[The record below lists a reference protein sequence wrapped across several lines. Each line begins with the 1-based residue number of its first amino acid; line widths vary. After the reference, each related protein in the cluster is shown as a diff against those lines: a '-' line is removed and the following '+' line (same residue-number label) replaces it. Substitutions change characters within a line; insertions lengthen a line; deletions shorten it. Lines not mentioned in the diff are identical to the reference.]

1 MLNMKKLLVVLS
13 LCLGVSTFISV
24 ETVAQNVLDGVYVKE
39 HYPTRKVVPY
49 THLREADVMWA
60 TRIWRKLDLREKIN
74 HPLYFP
80 TEPIKNRRSLTQV
93 IIEAVREGSLTAYDP
108 LDDEF
113 TMTLTKAE
121 IERKLSFIDTLYIED
136 PEPPYELTMQVVE
149 EEFDPANVKEI
160 RLKEDWFFD
169 RQKSILDVRIVGI
182 QPVTD
187 NIDRSTGEIRGK
199 EPMFWVY
206 FPEAR
211 NIFAS
216 AEVFNRQNDAERS
229 TLEDIFWKR
238 MFGSYIYKEKNVY
251 DRLVSDYMLNG
262 IDQLLEA
269 EKIKEEIFI
278 LEHDLWEY

>member
-1 MLNMKKLLVVLS
+1 MKLRSISIVAVLAS
-13 LCLGVSTFISV
+13 VIITVLPSVSS
-24 ETVAQNVLDGVYVKE
+24 AQNVLDGVYVKE

-74 HPLYFP
+74 HPLYYP
-80 TEPIKNRRSLTQV
+80 TERIKDRRSLTQV
-93 IIEAVREGSLTAYDP
+93 IVEAVQEGSLTAYDVM
-108 LDDEF
+108 DDEF
-113 TMTLTKAE
+113 TLTLTKAE
-121 IERKLSFIDTLYIED
+121 IEKKLMRIDTEYIENPD
-136 PEPPYELTMQVVE
+136 PPYDLQMTIIE
-149 EEFDPANVKEI
+149 EPFQPKTVKQY

-169 RQKSILDVRIVGI
+169 KQRSVLDVRIIGI
-182 QPVTD
+182 CPVQD
-187 NIDRSTGEIRGK
+187 NIDPLTGEVRGST
-199 EPMFWVY
+199 PMFWIY

-216 AEVFNRQNDAERS
+216 AEVFNRYNDAERR

-238 MFGSYIYKEKNVY
+238 MFGSYVYKEKNVY
-251 DRLVSDYMLNG
+251 DRQIQDYKQG

-269 EKIKEEIFI
+269 ERIKQEIFY

>member
-1 MLNMKKLLVVLS
+1 MKKLLVILS
-13 LCLGVSTFISV
+13 VVFVSAFASNWAV
-24 ETVAQNVLDGVYVKE
+24 GQNVLDGVYVKE
-39 HYPTRKVVPY
+39 HYPTRKVIPY
-49 THLREADVMWA
+49 THLREADVMWS

-74 HPLYFP
+74 HPLYYP

-121 IERKLSFIDTLYIED
+121 IERKLSFIDTQYIESPD
-136 PEPPYELTMQVVE
+136 PPYDLQMTVIE
-149 EEFDPANVKEI
+149 EDFQPANVKEF

-169 RQKSILDVRIVGI
+169 RQKSILDVRIIGI
-182 QPVTD
+182 QPVAD
-187 NIDRSTGEIRGK
+187 NIDRTTGEVRGK

-216 AEVFNRQNDAERS
+216 AEVFNRQNDAERR
-229 TLEDIFWKR
+229 TMEDIFWKR
-238 MFGSYIYKEKNVY
+238 MFGSFIYKEKNVY
-251 DRLVSDYMLNG
+251 DRLVSEYMLNG

>member
-1 MLNMKKLLVVLS
+1 MKLRSISIVAVLASVIITALPNMS
-13 LCLGVSTFISV
+13 S
-24 ETVAQNVLDGVYVKE
+24 AQNVLDGVYVKE

-74 HPLYFP
+74 HPLYYP
-80 TEPIKNRRSLTQV
+80 TERIKDRRSLTQV
-93 IIEAVREGSLTAYDP
+93 IVEAVQEGSLTAYDVM
-108 LDDEF
+108 DDEF
-113 TMTLTKAE
+113 TLTLTKAE
-121 IERKLSFIDTLYIED
+121 IEKKLMRIDTEYIENPD
-136 PEPPYELTMQVVE
+136 PPYDLQMTIIE
-149 EEFDPANVKEI
+149 EPFQPKTVKQY

-169 RQKSILDVRIVGI
+169 KQRSVLDVRIIGI
-182 QPVTD
+182 CPVQD
-187 NIDRSTGEIRGK
+187 NIDPMTGEVRGST
-199 EPMFWVY
+199 PMFWIY

-216 AEVFNRQNDAERS
+216 AEVFNRYNDAERR

-238 MFGSYIYKEKNVY
+238 MFGSYVYKEKNVY
-251 DRLVSDYMLNG
+251 DRQIQDYKNG

-269 EKIKEEIFI
+269 ERIKQEIFY

>member
-1 MLNMKKLLVVLS
+1 MKKLLVIFLSVVVL
-13 LCLGVSTFISV
+13 VSVSPIV
-24 ETVAQNVLDGVYVKE
+24 GVAQNVLDGVYVKE
-39 HYPTRKVVPY
+39 HYPTRKVIPY

-74 HPLYFP
+74 QPLYYP
-80 TEPIKNRRSLTQV
+80 TESIKNRRSLTQV
-93 IIEAVREGSLTAYDP
+93 ILEAVREGSLTAYDP

-121 IERKLSFIDTLYIED
+121 IERKLLFIDTLYIESPD
-136 PEPPYELTMQVVE
+136 PPYELQMQVVE
-149 EEFDPANVKEI
+149 EPFQSSNVKEI

-169 RQKSILDVRIVGI
+169 RQKSILDVRIIGI
-182 QPVTD
+182 QPVAD
-187 NIDRSTGEIRGK
+187 NVDRTTGEMRGK
-199 EPMFWVY
+199 EPMFWIY

-216 AEVFNRQNDAERS
+216 AEVFNRQNDAERR
-229 TLEDIFWKR
+229 TMEDIFWKR

-251 DRLVSDYMLNG
+251 DRQISDYMLNG

-269 EKIKEEIFI
+269 EKIKEDIFI

>member
-1 MLNMKKLLVVLS
+1 MKTVVIAFVVVLS
-13 LCLGVSTFISV
+13 VGLIT
-24 ETVAQNVLDGVYVKE
+24 ETNVNAQNVLDGVYVKE

-74 HPLYFP
+74 HPLYYP
-80 TEPIKNRRSLTQV
+80 TEAIKNRRSLAQV
-93 IIEAVREGSLTAYDP
+93 IVEAVQEGSLTAYDP

-113 TMTLTKAE
+113 TITLTKAE
-121 IERKLSFIDTLYIED
+121 IERKLSYVDTQYIESPD
-136 PEPPYELTMQVVE
+136 PPYDLVMTVIP
-149 EEFDPANVKEI
+149 EEFDPSTVKEF
-160 RLKEDWFFD
+160 RVKEDWFFD
-169 RQKSILDVRIVGI
+169 RQRSVLDVRIIGI
-182 QPVTD
+182 QPVAEK
-187 NIDRSTGEIRGK
+187 IDKTTGEVRGT

-216 AEVFNRQNDAERS
+216 AEVFNRQNDAERK
-229 TLEDIFWKR
+229 TMEDIFWKR

-251 DRLVSDYMLNG
+251 DRSIGEYMLNG
-262 IDQLLEA
+262 LDQLLEA
-269 EKIKEEIFI
+269 ERIKENIFI

>member
-1 MLNMKKLLVVLS
+1 MKKFVAIL
-13 LCLGVSTFISV
+13 
-24 ETVAQNVLDGVYVKE
+24 TVAVVTLTGGIGEAISQNVLDGVYVKE
-39 HYPTRKVVPY
+39 HYPTRKVIPY

-74 HPLYFP
+74 HPLYYP

-121 IERKLSFIDTLYIED
+121 IERKLSFIDTQYIESPD
-136 PEPPYELTMQVVE
+136 PPYDLQMTVIE
-149 EEFDPANVKEI
+149 EEFDPATVKEF

-169 RQKSILDVRIVGI
+169 RQKSILDVRIIGI
-182 QPVTD
+182 QPVAD
-187 NIDRSTGEIRGK
+187 NIDRTTGEIRGK

-216 AEVFNRQNDAERS
+216 AEVFNRQNDAERR

-251 DRLVSDYMLNG
+251 DRQISDYMLNG

-269 EKIKEEIFI
+269 ERIKEDIFI
-278 LEHDLWEY
+278 IEHDLWEY

>member
-1 MLNMKKLLVVLS
+1 MKKFAVILIVAVGSILDPS
-13 LCLGVSTFISV
+13 SYLC
-24 ETVAQNVLDGVYVKE
+24 AQNVLDGVYVKE
-39 HYPTRKVVPY
+39 HYPTRKVIPY

-74 HPLYFP
+74 HPLYYP
-80 TEPIKNRRSLTQV
+80 TEAIKNRRSLTQV
-93 IIEAVREGSLTAYDP
+93 IVEAVREGSLTAYDP

-121 IERKLSFIDTLYIED
+121 IERKLSFVDTQYIESPD
-136 PEPPYELTMQVVE
+136 PPYDLQMTVIQED
-149 EEFDPANVKEI
+149 FDPSTVKEF

-169 RQKSILDVRIVGI
+169 RQKSIMDVRIIGI
-182 QPVTD
+182 QPVQD
-187 NIDRSTGEIRGK
+187 NIDRTTGEFRGK

-216 AEVFNRQNDAERS
+216 AEVFNRQNDAERR

-238 MFGSYIYKEKNVY
+238 MFGSFIYKEKNVY
-251 DRLVSDYMLNG
+251 DRQISDYMLNG

-269 EKIKEEIFI
+269 EKIKEDIFI

>member
-1 MLNMKKLLVVLS
+1 MKKLLTILTIA
-13 LCLGVSTFISV
+13 LGISTFTIV
-24 ETVAQNVLDGVYVKE
+24 EVAAQNVLDGVYVKE
-39 HYPTRKVVPY
+39 HYPTRKVIPY

-74 HPLYFP
+74 HPLYYP

-121 IERKLSFIDTLYIED
+121 IERKLSFIDTQYIESPD
-136 PEPPYELTMQVVE
+136 PPYDLKMTVIE
-149 EEFDPANVKEI
+149 EEFDPANVKEM

-169 RQKSILDVRIVGI
+169 RQKSILDVRIIGI
-182 QPVTD
+182 QPVAD
-187 NIDRSTGEIRGK
+187 NIDRTTGEVRGK

-216 AEVFNRQNDAERS
+216 AEVFNRQNDAERR
-229 TLEDIFWKR
+229 TMEDIFWKR

-251 DRLVSDYMLNG
+251 DRQISDYMLNG

-269 EKIKEEIFI
+269 ESIKEDVFI

>member
-1 MLNMKKLLVVLS
+1 MKTVVIAFAVVL
-13 LCLGVSTFISV
+13 GVVLVSDNHV
-24 ETVAQNVLDGVYVKE
+24 KAQNVLDGVYVKE

-74 HPLYFP
+74 HPLYYP
-80 TEPIKNRRSLTQV
+80 TEAIKNRRSLAQV
-93 IIEAVREGSLTAYDP
+93 IVEAVQEGSLTAYDP

-113 TMTLTKAE
+113 TITLTKAE
-121 IERKLSFIDTLYIED
+121 IERKLSYVDTQYIESPD
-136 PEPPYELTMQVVE
+136 APYDLVMTVIP
-149 EEFDPANVKEI
+149 EEFDPSTVKEF
-160 RLKEDWFFD
+160 RVKEDWFFD
-169 RQKSILDVRIVGI
+169 RQRSVLDVRIIGI
-182 QPVTD
+182 QPVAEK
-187 NIDRSTGEIRGK
+187 IDKTTGEVRGT

-216 AEVFNRQNDAERS
+216 AEVFNRQNDAERK
-229 TLEDIFWKR
+229 TMEDIFWKR

-251 DRLVSDYMLNG
+251 DRSIGEYMLNG
-262 IDQLLEA
+262 LDQLLEA
-269 EKIKEEIFI
+269 ERIKENIFI

>member
-1 MLNMKKLLVVLS
+1 MKKLIAILTIT
-13 LCLGVSTFISV
+13 LGVSAFFGQ
-24 ETVAQNVLDGVYVKE
+24 EAVAQNVLDGVYVKE

-74 HPLYFP
+74 HPLYYP
-80 TEPIKNRRSLTQV
+80 TEAIKNRRSLTQV
-93 IIEAVREGSLTAYDP
+93 IIEAVREGSLTAYEA

-113 TMTLTKAE
+113 TRTLTKAE
-121 IERKLSFIDTLYIED
+121 IERKLSFIDTQYLESPD
-136 PEPPYELTMQVVE
+136 PPYDLQMTVFE
-149 EEFDPANVKEI
+149 EPFQSSSVKEF

-169 RQKSILDVRIVGI
+169 RQKSVMDVRIIGI
-182 QPVTD
+182 QPVAD
-187 NIDRSTGEIRGK
+187 NIDRTTGEIRGT
-199 EPMFWVY
+199 EPMFWIY

-216 AEVFNRQNDAERS
+216 AEVFNRQNDAERR
-229 TLEDIFWKR
+229 TMEDIFWKR
-238 MFGSYIYKEKNVY
+238 MFSSYIYKEKNVY
-251 DRLVSDYMLNG
+251 DRQISEYMLNG

-269 EKIKEEIFI
+269 EKIKEDIFI

>member
-1 MLNMKKLLVVLS
+1 MKKLLIFLVALFCSVSINTTVVS
-13 LCLGVSTFISV
+13 
-24 ETVAQNVLDGVYVKE
+24 AQNVLDGVYVKE
-39 HYPTRKVVPY
+39 HYPTRKVIPY

-74 HPLYFP
+74 HPLYYP
-80 TEPIKNRRSLTQV
+80 VEPIKNRRSLTQV
-93 IIEAVREGSLTAYDP
+93 ILEAVREGSLTAYDP

-121 IERKLSFIDTLYIED
+121 IERKLSFIDTQYIEN
-136 PEPPYELTMQVVE
+136 PEPPYDLQMTVIE
-149 EEFDPANVKEI
+149 EEFQPKNVKEF

-169 RQKSILDVRIVGI
+169 RQKSVMEVRIIGI
-182 QPVTD
+182 QPVAD
-187 NIDRSTGEIRGK
+187 NVDRNSGEVRGK

-216 AEVFNRQNDAERS
+216 AEVFNRQNDAERR

-251 DRLVSDYMLNG
+251 DRQISDYMLNG
-262 IDQLLEA
+262 LDQLLEA
-269 EKIKEEIFI
+269 ERIKEEIFI

>member
-1 MLNMKKLLVVLS
+1 MKKFTAIIFVALVS
-13 LCLGVSTFISV
+13 FFV
-24 ETVAQNVLDGVYVKE
+24 ETSGVMAQNVLDGVYVKE
-39 HYPTRKVVPY
+39 HYPTRKVIPY

-60 TRIWRKLDLREKIN
+60 TRIWRKIDLREKIN
-74 HPLYFP
+74 HPLYYP
-80 TEPIKNRRSLTQV
+80 TQAIKNRRSLAQV
-93 IIEAVREGSLTAYDP
+93 ILEAVSEGSLTAYEA

-113 TMTLTKAE
+113 TVTLTKAE
-121 IERKLSFIDTLYIED
+121 IERQLQFVDTLYIEN
-136 PEPPYELTMQVVE
+136 PEPPYDLQMQVVNE
-149 EEFDPANVKEI
+149 PFDPSTIKEF

-169 RQKSILDVRIVGI
+169 RQKSVMDVRIIGI
-182 QPVTD
+182 QPVKD
-187 NIDRSTGEIRGK
+187 NIDRQTGEYRGK

-216 AEVFNRQNDAERS
+216 AEVFNRQNDAERR

-251 DRLVSDYMLNG
+251 DRQISDYMLNG

-269 EKIKEEIFI
+269 ERIKEEIFI

>member
-1 MLNMKKLLVVLS
+1 MKKLLAL
-13 LCLGVSTFISV
+13 LLMMGCLAPMALT
-24 ETVAQNVLDGVYVKE
+24 AQNVLDGVYVKE
-39 HYPTRKVVPY
+39 HYPTRKVIPY

-74 HPLYFP
+74 HPLYYP
-80 TEPIKNRRSLTQV
+80 TEEIKNRRSLAQV
-93 IIEAVREGSLTAYDP
+93 ILEAVKEGSLTAYDP

-121 IERKLSFIDTLYIED
+121 IERKLNFIDTLYIED
-136 PEPPYELTMQVVE
+136 PNPPYEMKMQVVDE
-149 EEFDPANVKEI
+149 PFDPATVKEF

-169 RQKSILDVRIVGI
+169 RQKSVMEVRIIGI
-182 QPVTD
+182 QPVAD
-187 NIDRSTGEIRGK
+187 NIDRTTGEVRGK

-216 AEVFNRQNDAERS
+216 AEVFNRQNDAERR

-269 EKIKEEIFI
+269 ERIKEEIFI

>member
-1 MLNMKKLLVVLS
+1 MKKRL
-13 LCLGVSTFISV
+13 FISSV
-24 ETVAQNVLDGVYVKE
+24 ILGIVMAISFEGFSQNVLDGVYVKE
-39 HYPTRKVVPY
+39 HYPTRKVIPY
-49 THLREADVMWA
+49 THLREADVMWS

-74 HPLYFP
+74 QPLYYP
-80 TEPIKNRRSLTQV
+80 TESIKNRRSLTQV
-93 IIEAVREGSLTAYDP
+93 MIEAVREGSLTAYDP

-121 IERKLSFIDTLYIED
+121 IERKLMFIDTLYIESPD
-136 PEPPYELTMQVVE
+136 PPYELQMQVVE
-149 EEFDPANVKEI
+149 EPFNPSNVKEI

-169 RQKSILDVRIVGI
+169 RQKSILDVRIIGI
-182 QPVTD
+182 QPVAD
-187 NIDRSTGEIRGK
+187 NIDRTTGEVRGK

-216 AEVFNRQNDAERS
+216 AEVFNRQNDAERR
-229 TLEDIFWKR
+229 TMEDIFWKR

-251 DRLVSDYMLNG
+251 DRLISDYMLNG

-269 EKIKEEIFI
+269 EKIKEQIFI

>member
-1 MLNMKKLLVVLS
+1 MKTVVIAFAVVL
-13 LCLGVSTFISV
+13 GVVLVSENHV
-24 ETVAQNVLDGVYVKE
+24 KAQNVLDGVYVKE

-74 HPLYFP
+74 HPLYYP
-80 TEPIKNRRSLTQV
+80 TEAIKNRRSLAQV
-93 IIEAVREGSLTAYDP
+93 IVEAVQEGSLTAYDP

-113 TMTLTKAE
+113 TITLTKAE
-121 IERKLSFIDTLYIED
+121 IERKLSYVDTQYIESPD
-136 PEPPYELTMQVVE
+136 PPYDLVMTVIP
-149 EEFDPANVKEI
+149 EEFDPSTVKEF
-160 RLKEDWFFD
+160 RVKEDWFFD
-169 RQKSILDVRIVGI
+169 RQRSVLDVRIIGI
-182 QPVTD
+182 QPVAEK
-187 NIDRSTGEIRGK
+187 IDKTTGEVRGT

-216 AEVFNRQNDAERS
+216 AEVFNRQNDAERK
-229 TLEDIFWKR
+229 TMEDIFWKR

-251 DRLVSDYMLNG
+251 DRSIGEYMLNG
-262 IDQLLEA
+262 LDQLLEA
-269 EKIKEEIFI
+269 ERIKENIFI

>member
-1 MLNMKKLLVVLS
+1 MKKLLIIFLSVL
-13 LCLGVSTFISV
+13 ISV
-24 ETVAQNVLDGVYVKE
+24 SVSPVVGIAQNVLDGVYVKE
-39 HYPTRKVVPY
+39 HYPTRKVIPY
-49 THLREADVMWA
+49 THLREADVMWS

-74 HPLYFP
+74 QPLYYP
-80 TEPIKNRRSLTQV
+80 TESIKNRRSLTQV
-93 IIEAVREGSLTAYDP
+93 ILEAVREGSLTAYDP

-121 IERKLSFIDTLYIED
+121 IERKLLFIDTLYIESPD
-136 PEPPYELTMQVVE
+136 PPYDLQMQVVE
-149 EEFDPANVKEI
+149 EPFQSSNVKEI

-169 RQKSILDVRIVGI
+169 RQKSILDVRIIGI
-182 QPVTD
+182 QPVAD
-187 NIDRSTGEIRGK
+187 NIDRTTGELRGK
-199 EPMFWVY
+199 EPMFWIY

-216 AEVFNRQNDAERS
+216 AEVFNRQNDAERR
-229 TLEDIFWKR
+229 TMEDIFWKR

-251 DRLVSDYMLNG
+251 DRQISDYMLNG

-269 EKIKEEIFI
+269 EKIKEDIFI

>member
-1 MLNMKKLLVVLS
+1 MKKLLVIFLSVL
-13 LCLGVSTFISV
+13 VSVSV
-24 ETVAQNVLDGVYVKE
+24 SPFVGVAQNVLDGVYVKE
-39 HYPTRKVVPY
+39 HYPTRKVIPY

-74 HPLYFP
+74 QPLYYP
-80 TEPIKNRRSLTQV
+80 TESIKNRRSLTQV
-93 IIEAVREGSLTAYDP
+93 ILEAVREGSLTAYDP

-121 IERKLSFIDTLYIED
+121 IERKLLFIDTLYIESPD
-136 PEPPYELTMQVVE
+136 PPYELQMQVVE
-149 EEFDPANVKEI
+149 EPFQSSNVKEI

-169 RQKSILDVRIVGI
+169 RQKSILDVRIIGI
-182 QPVTD
+182 QPVAD
-187 NIDRSTGEIRGK
+187 NIDRTTGELRGK
-199 EPMFWVY
+199 EPMFWIY

-216 AEVFNRQNDAERS
+216 AEVFNRQNDAERR
-229 TLEDIFWKR
+229 TMEDIFWKR

-251 DRLVSDYMLNG
+251 DRQISDYMLNG

-269 EKIKEEIFI
+269 EKIKEDIFV

>member
-1 MLNMKKLLVVLS
+1 MKKLLIFLVALFCSVSINTTVVS
-13 LCLGVSTFISV
+13 
-24 ETVAQNVLDGVYVKE
+24 AQNVLDGVYVKE
-39 HYPTRKVVPY
+39 HYPTRKVIPY

-74 HPLYFP
+74 HPLYYP
-80 TEPIKNRRSLTQV
+80 VEPIKNRRSLTQV
-93 IIEAVREGSLTAYDP
+93 ILEAVREGSLTAYDP

-121 IERKLSFIDTLYIED
+121 IERKLSFIDTQYIEN
-136 PEPPYELTMQVVE
+136 PEPPYDLQMTVIE
-149 EEFDPANVKEI
+149 EEFQPKNVKEF

-169 RQKSILDVRIVGI
+169 RQKSVMEVRIIGI
-182 QPVTD
+182 QPVAD
-187 NIDRSTGEIRGK
+187 NVDRNTGEVRGK

-216 AEVFNRQNDAERS
+216 AEVFNRQNDAERR

-251 DRLVSDYMLNG
+251 DRQISDYMLNG
-262 IDQLLEA
+262 LDQLLEA
-269 EKIKEEIFI
+269 ERIKEEIFI

>member
-1 MLNMKKLLVVLS
+1 MKKLLVISSVFV
-13 LCLGVSTFISV
+13 GVFAFLASES
-24 ETVAQNVLDGVYVKE
+24 VAQNVLDGVYVKE
-39 HYPTRKVVPY
+39 HYPTRKVIPY

-74 HPLYFP
+74 QPLYYP
-80 TEPIKNRRSLTQV
+80 TQPIKNRRSLTQV

-121 IERKLSFIDTLYIED
+121 IERKLSFIDTQYIESPD
-136 PEPPYELTMQVVE
+136 PPYDLQMTVIE
-149 EEFDPANVKEI
+149 EDFDPANVKEI

-169 RQKSILDVRIVGI
+169 RQKSILDVRIIGI
-182 QPVTD
+182 QPVAD
-187 NIDRSTGEIRGK
+187 NIDRTTGEVRGK

-216 AEVFNRQNDAERS
+216 AEVFNRQNDAES
-229 TLEDIFWKR
+229 GTMEDIFWKR
-238 MFGSYIYKEKNVY
+238 MFG
-251 DRLVSDYMLNG
+251 
-262 IDQLLEA
+262 
-269 EKIKEEIFI
+269 
-278 LEHDLWEY
+278 LWVLKQPG